1 LPDPAARPSLH
12 LHPLRV
18 VTEQSITGTDQVSR
32 EGLVS
37 GMTTSEGEPMTAT
50 AERERGA
57 EGLLLAEAMRGR
69 EENGRGMIE
78 YPLLMA
84 ALMRGREERR
94 SMVEMPLLLALLMRR
109 GEHEHSG
116 SMMENPMLMAALMH
130 GREERRSMV
139 EMPLLLALLMRRGEH
154 EHSGSMMENP
164 MLMAALMRQQA
175 GEASPEPRGLRI
187 PRRGLPSSSS
197 RNEWLEGRS

>member
-1 LPDPAARPSLH
+1 MNSRSRSSGRRLTAGCPPGATRCALWASLSLH
-12 LHPLRV
+12 LHPVRV
-18 VTEQSITGTDQVSR
+18 VTEQSSTGTDEVSR

-69 EENGRGMIE
+69 EENGKGMIE

-84 ALMRGREERR
+84 ALMRGREERGR
-94 SMVEMPLLLALLMRR
+94 SMI
-109 GEHEHSG
+109 
-116 SMMENPMLMAALMH
+116 
-130 GREERRSMV
+130 

-164 MLMAALMRQQA
+164 MLMAALMRH
-175 GEASPEPRGLRI
+175 
-187 PRRGLPSSSS
+187 
-197 RNEWLEGRS
+197 